1 MKKKPKIQKFPS
13 GGHFFDQAGQLAL
26 NGLRSTID
34 VPLTTLGL
42 SNVVPDSAYT
52 GLGAEFGSNYSNK
65 VGGALN
71 KIAPMAANM
80 LLPGAGTAI
89 SGAQNV
95 AGQFNPQMNYDP
107 NAPKQY
113 AMGGVAELEKQEV
126 FKMPNGQIDA
136 VNGAPHSQGGVPVN
150 IPNQTKILSD
160 KLKLDGKTF
169 AKLGAKYTTAKEDKV
184 LSNDMATAESKLT
197 AKLKSDIKQKKL
209 DELFAV
215 QEQMKQS
222 KLNKY
227 AEKLGI
233 QLPQANSQF
242 ANQGMQKFGD
252 GGYSNPTGSYD
263 EFGNMIAGPN
273 GEIMNKTQLTNNHN
287 YTDSWN
293 SDKPWGTKTPEQ
305 IDYQL
310 MVENSYNKNVLNKNN
325 STSVQS
331 NGTVPML
338 GYNPNSYNQSLK
350 PFNPA
355 VQNTPQQTFQPKYN
369 HYQNS
374 LKPWSLNKDKDNL
387 HIDNMDLNTKEYS
400 KPTVGDKS
408 GINNS
413 WVAPVVGG
421 VIENIP
427 SMIELAKGKKYD
439 KVDYGKITPK
449 LIDYSQSL
457 KDARMQAAISRNQLK
472 TAAGG
477 NAGAVMANLGQ
488 LGAQNTANIANIVQ
502 SGENANADIIN
513 QANQANQEY
522 KIKGMTDEAA
532 NKGAAFTNYNKAI
545 ASITSNPIKS
555 YMDYK
560 KGNMDMKT
568 VGMLNQLSSKYGWN
582 LNDKGDWEL
591 AVKALKSGNYDL
603 TEKPENKFTGT
614 YNQSVANS
622 INTPFKLPAQS
633 ITRR

>member
-1 MKKKPKIQKFPS
+1 MKKNKPKIKKYPS

-169 AKLGAKYTTAKEDKV
+169 AKLGAKFTTTKEDKV
-184 LSNDMATAESKLT
+184 LSNDMATDESKLT

-233 QLPQANSQF
+233 QLPQTNSQF
-242 ANQGMQKFGD
+242 ANQGMQEFED
-252 GGYSNPTGSYD
+252 GGTYGNLTAQQAYD
-263 EFGNMIAGPN
+263 RDRNRIINANEPGLAPIYKNSLDESINYNQTDVVPEDMGNFAPSINEMDWSQNTNAP
-273 GEIMNKTQLTNNHN
+273 MNK
-287 YTDSWN
+287 SWIEPLA
-293 SDKPWGTKTPEQ
+293 SG
-305 IDYQL
+305 
-310 MVENSYNKNVLNKNN
+310 VL
-325 STSVQS
+325 
-331 NGTVPML
+331 
-338 GYNPNSYNQSLK
+338 
-350 PFNPA
+350 
-355 VQNTPQQTFQPKYN
+355 QNAG
-369 HYQNS
+369 
-374 LKPWSLNKDKDNL
+374 NL
-387 HIDNMDLNTKEYS
+387 AY
-400 KPTVGDKS
+400 
-408 GINNS
+408 
-413 WVAPVVGG
+413 
-421 VIENIP
+421 
-427 SMIELAKGKKYD
+427 LANEGRKYD

-457 KDARMQAAISRNQLK
+457 KFLDGL
-472 TAAGG
+472 
-477 NAGAVMANLGQ
+477 
-488 LGAQNTANIANIVQ
+488 
-502 SGENANADIIN
+502 DI
-513 QANQANQEY
+513 
-522 KIKGMTDEAA
+522 KP
-532 NKGAAFTNYNKAI
+532 F
-545 ASITSNPIKS
+545 AS
-555 YMDYK
+555 
-560 KGNMDMKT
+560 
-568 VGMLNQLSSKYGWN
+568 
-582 LNDKGDWEL
+582 
-591 AVKALKSGNYDL
+591 
-603 TEKPENKFTGT
+603 
-614 YNQSVANS
+614 
-622 INTPFKLPAQS
+622 
-633 ITRR
+633 